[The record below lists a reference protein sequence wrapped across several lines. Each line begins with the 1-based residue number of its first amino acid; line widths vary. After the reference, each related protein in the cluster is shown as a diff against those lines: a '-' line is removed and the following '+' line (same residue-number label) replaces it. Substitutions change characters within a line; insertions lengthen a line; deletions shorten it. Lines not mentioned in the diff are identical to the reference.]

1 MDRLPEAWM
10 ETKKKEQKMKKIMVA
25 TAALA
30 MAFATLAADC
40 GCNTC
45 NTCSTDCVYAYE
57 FILLAKSTEGKQ
69 VQKVVKSSCACECDT
84 VCGSCCFRKPRMR
97 KYAGFVAGI
106 TNGNAEEEDVKAGC
120 ASACTCLDFVKEGLK
135 GACGEVTMDDVTGD
149 NNVWGGQ
156 YFWDVRTKKA
166 VNAALWF
173 YQLDAIG
180 YQSRETVEAVGNF
193 ALELEIPPA
202 AEEEATTADEEG
214 EKKVGFVTL
223 AGFGK
228 RGRRGNGV
236 IMVKNLS
243 GFFAGQLPVRCYDCA
258 FNASTCGDTCTGSWA
273 LAWTVCSD
281 LVYDEAGCG
290 YGAAA
295 GVADPNAGL
304 TAAYGKWTLKW
315 NATAAAKLTKSY
327 AAATLVKPGYES
339 HAGKDWF
346 KELTGAPESDVD

>member
-1 MDRLPEAWM
+1 
-10 ETKKKEQKMKKIMVA
+10 MKKIMVA
-25 TAALA
+25 TAAVA

-40 GCNTC
+40 GCGC
-45 NTCSTDCVYAYE
+45 DTCSTDCVYAYE

-106 TNGNAEEEDVKAGC
+106 TNGNADDDNVKAGC
-120 ASACTCLDFVKEGLK
+120 ASGCTCMDFVKAEPLAC
-135 GACGEVTMDDVTGD
+135 ACGKLESLDDYTGD

-193 ALELEIPPA
+193 ALELEIPA
-202 AEEEATTADEEG
+202 AADDDGNG
-214 EKKVGFVTL
+214 EDAETKVGVVTL

-228 RGRRGNGV
+228 RGKRANGV

-258 FNASTCGDTCTGSWA
+258 FNSTICGDTCTGSWA

-290 YGAAA
+290 YGGAA
-295 GVADPNAGL
+295 GIADPNAGL

-339 HAGKDWF
+339 HAGKAWF
-346 KELTGAPESDVD
+346 KELTGAPEPDVD